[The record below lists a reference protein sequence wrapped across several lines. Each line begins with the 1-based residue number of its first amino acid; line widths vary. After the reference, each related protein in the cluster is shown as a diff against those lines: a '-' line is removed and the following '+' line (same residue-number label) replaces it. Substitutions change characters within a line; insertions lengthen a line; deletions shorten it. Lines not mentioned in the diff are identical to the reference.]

1 MSEKKKPVPPKG
13 RSFKDMT
20 KEELREAQKKA
31 TASRKANIEKR
42 KTAVAIAE
50 ELLKKTLKRGKVNDI
65 TKLKTLEEINDGNV
79 DALTRLV
86 FAQIYK
92 SMKGD
97 TRSAEFILRL
107 VGEFPVEALQV
118 THKTDNPL
126 EGLSTE
132 QLIKLAESG
141 DDKESDSETSE
152 V

>member
-1 MSEKKKPVPPKG
+1 MSKSDKHKFQNWDKK
-13 RSFKDMT
+13 
-20 KEELREAQKKA
+20 ELSELAKRAQKKSVEA
-31 TASRKANIEKR
+31 RRANTENRKK
-42 KTAVAIAE
+42 AVAIAE
-50 ELLKKTLKRGKVNDI
+50 ELLTKTLRRGKVNDI
-65 TKLKTLEEINDGNV
+65 SKLKTLEDVNDGNV

-126 EGLSTE
+126 EGLTTE

-141 DDKESDSETSE
+141 DDKESDSDTSE